1 MKSSPLISQS
11 SKMSVPIDSQST
23 DRHYISHNVYYVK
36 MDAHSTCSNVRRPP
50 NNNEAKWLT
59 GAARTRIALLYPD
72 TRMPFLTEVLVA
84 PPDAANARG
93 TQLMVRDASVI
104 GVNDADVLVTQALA
118 AGAEALVLIPR
129 FAKLLAG

>member
-1 MKSSPLISQS
+1 
-11 SKMSVPIDSQST
+11 
-23 DRHYISHNVYYVK
+23 
-36 MDAHSTCSNVRRPP
+36 
-50 NNNEAKWLT
+50 
-59 GAARTRIALLYPD
+59 
-72 TRMPFLTEVLVA
+72 MPFLTEVLVA

>member
-1 MKSSPLISQS
+1 MG
-11 SKMSVPIDSQST
+11 
-23 DRHYISHNVYYVK
+23 
-36 MDAHSTCSNVRRPP
+36 AHSTCSNVRRPP

-72 TRMPFLTEVLVA
+72 TRTPFLREVLVA
-84 PPDAANARG
+84 PLNAANARD

-118 AGAEALVLIPR
+118 AGAEALLLIPR
-129 FAKLLAG
+129 FAKLLAGCSSRIAQ